1 MISSATKIRLK
12 RSGVPGRRPTLADL
26 QLGELGINYNDGK
39 IFFRQENE
47 EVTRIVEPGQTFN
60 VGQTFFVTVEG
71 NDNNSGLNER
81 DALRSIKAAAIK
93 AQPGDSIKVY
103 PGQYI
108 EDNPITFRDRVSV
121 EGMELRNVL
130 VTPGNPGK
138 DLYQV
143 GDGFH
148 ATNHSFVSTE
158 DSTDGAAIITFR
170 PLEGTASDRYF
181 DAARLLRDNLDF
193 LAGEA
198 VGFLTSGFSGQASD
212 QRSQDGARALDL
224 NKTFLTEE
232 AFQYINSP
240 DYRGEDYTNPD
251 INQCRRDLLSILQ
264 AFQYDLVSDGNSASA
279 GAGLTYYAP
288 IKFIREVD
296 ITDAFYNNESGQ
308 FVIETK
314 FDIDAKQGDEIKL
327 ADIRMDCPPY
337 GNEQRIIGF
346 QYNNEVGLGTVIL
359 PFAHNI
365 KVDDLIKL
373 DGLRFDCPRYGNEQ
387 FGVTGANYNN
397 TTGSITISLSED
409 HNINISDRVE
419 LRDLLF
425 DCPVYGGQYA
435 NVTDLTYDPNSGIG
449 TVSYDEFVTFN
460 TGDSIF
466 LEGIKMDCPAEPGN
480 SFSVTNFVYDNITGI
495 SSFSVASSHHL
506 NVGDTIRL
514 VGLAF
519 TCPAGSGI
527 TTNIYPADGDQ
538 EFFTVLGTPSD
549 DEVIIKVGVSTIEHE
564 YVEGGNMIVGIST
577 NIFPD
582 GARPDGNR
590 FEVVTGIGST
600 QVVIDIGPFP
610 LEHTYVSG
618 GRMQY
623 GETNRRPV
631 IGFEYNNVSGFATCT
646 VNGQHGLVAGD
657 NVKLDGLR
665 FECVNSPGI
674 TTNIF
679 PDGTAA
685 SYNLFP
691 VTQIIDESTFITKI
705 GKVAFEH
712 TYTGGGAAFVGVT
725 TNFFPDGTQG
735 YSFTVTGTPAANEI
749 TVNAGVSSIP
759 HVYIRGG
766 TVFAG
771 RSNERDFIDFRY
783 DGSTGL
789 ARITFAQ
796 AQELFTGD
804 NIKLKGL
811 EFTCDNSTGITTTI
825 FPDNNKF
832 LFEIVERLNPT
843 QFNIRVGKSDI
854 NHTWVPGTGE
864 AFVGITT
871 DIFPEAATGK
881 IFRVVDIPAPNLVTA
896 NIGVTTIP
904 HTYLEGGSIFTGIT
918 TDLFPGDS
926 QNSPL
931 GDVFKIESITEDN
944 EIVINVGVSSI
955 THNYSSGGKLF
966 YGQTQGGELIHLN
979 GPGVK
984 EATIAAIDFE
994 SQAAKSAINNR
1005 PFGSFIAAETA
1016 LVTDVE
1022 YNNISGFAKVTAPGI
1037 NAYEND
1043 LVRLS
1048 DIEFI
1053 CSEEFSGL
1061 TTSFFPDDTRPDGAY
1076 FTVDS
1081 RIGLNTFTTF
1091 VGVSTIVHNYLR
1103 GGNAYRY
1110 NQSVRNAEFTEASG
1124 VLNVTVP
1131 EHGFLQNDKVE
1142 LRDIEFT
1149 ADIAPDYDVS
1159 NFLYDNVT
1167 GISTV
1172 FSSTTNNVQVGE
1184 FIKLDGLKFS
1194 CPGYGNES
1202 DISNFENQNTTGLT
1216 TITSVT
1222 PHGVK
1227 INAREFV
1234 NITAANY
1241 NNIAKT
1247 LRLITEDAIS
1257 PDQFI
1262 DDILLSK
1269 LEFNGPSGII
1279 TAADKAT
1286 LFPIIV
1292 YRDVNDFTIGNFDI
1306 GPNTVTFTGIGS
1318 AAKADK
1324 LNVKL
1329 EDIRFSTPI
1338 NPNDEI
1344 NIVNFLYDNT
1354 NGSSLI
1360 TLDSAHGLDVGDR
1373 FQLADI
1379 KFQCPSYGNRFGIT
1393 NATVNE
1399 LTEEI
1404 TFTTDRFLN
1413 GLSVNDP
1420 IRIVD
1425 IQFDEVQTGVTNDF
1439 PIQAVNYNVTT
1450 RIATI
1455 FLATDPGAILNQKVK
1470 LAGMEYEETTP
1481 GELFPYPDGR
1491 DVDYNLFTVLRVAPS
1506 TISPGEFEVD
1516 VNFPNVASPDTIFQN
1531 QGTLTTGLETNV
1543 FPVTDL
1549 KEGIAYPIKRIDSA
1563 NEFTIDLPTDVLPV
1577 DFYRV
1582 IRNGGAFTGITTN
1595 IFPDPSLQNS
1605 PLGDIYDVEEVPAPN
1620 QVRLNVGVSSIQ
1632 HIYDEGGVLVVG
1644 VTTNIFPSDNN
1655 ELFRVEGV
1663 DSETELRINIGA
1675 SSIVRNYVSGGQVF
1689 SGITTNI
1696 FPDENVRNS
1705 PLGDNYRVNS
1715 LASNNGLVINVG
1727 TSSIPHTYES
1737 GGTIT
1742 VGVPTNNF
1750 SNGTFTVINVI
1761 DENEFQ
1767 VNVGS
1772 SQTAYEYR
1780 RNGASRRIESPVQ
1793 NFEYDNISGLA
1804 TVQINSHRLNNGDL
1818 VKLRDIRFDCDEF
1831 GGVSIST
1838 VTYNNL
1844 TGSLLVET
1852 DSAHGLSEGD
1862 DVKLSSIQL
1871 DCPAYGNTLAIA
1883 PGGINYQDGSGN
1895 IVITTAQPNNV
1906 ELGQSIKISNLQF
1919 ANGIF
1924 PDGAD
1929 ASFNIYE
1936 VISVSNPTVFTI
1948 RTGRPGLGL
1957 GGWQETGNV
1966 FVGITTNIFPGN
1978 SQNSPR
1984 GGFLSVVDTPT
1995 LTSFNV
2001 NVGTST
2007 IPHNY
2012 IRGGVAQPG
2021 ITTDLFPD
2029 GTQGDTFIVEKVLDD
2044 NTFNINAGISSIPH
2058 TYNSGG
2064 FGSKYATYQS
2074 RFGQVLDTSVI
2085 RVSGDCEAVG
2095 ARLTELTG
2103 IVTSIIEK
2111 GPDVAPGGV
2120 ELNVRR
2126 AIYNTSTQELSIS
2139 TREDNTIAATNTIE
2153 VKDILLQYEEDGELI
2168 ERFFPDNGQFLYEVK
2183 QVLSD
2188 RTIVIDAGIGTENYQ
2203 YVSGGTVAPGIRYN
2217 VVAADYDRITGKLV
2231 VVTSEPNRFVAK
2243 TGVNLQGLR
2252 FSCDQGTKGYPEIR
2266 DTLVQNATY
2275 DNTTGV
2281 IEVTTD
2287 RPHQLYRNAFV
2298 KLDGL
2303 IWGTKSGETTN
2314 PTGGDEKI
2322 RVTKVIDEFTYQ
2334 VNIGTT
2340 DIVYTYVRGG
2350 TSDAGDGNFAI
2361 TRIIN
2366 PSTFE
2371 VKLAPT
2377 SSSQHVY
2384 LDGGTAASVFA
2395 SQPLEG
2401 LNLRQASNIE
2411 FIRRTYLAIAHDI
2424 SRGGNWKCVEVAKSF
2439 AGNKKEIVPTLDFSI
2454 NIARCIINNVTWGGV
2469 PRGYYTRRERRRN
2482 FLPPN
2487 TNAIINSLGQELMP
2501 NYRVSEIGR
2510 AAPVPQTPN
2519 SVVRFRTPDV
2529 VGQFTTE
2536 EKDVVAFDY
2545 DRLLGT
2551 AIVTTSTSHNLSLYN
2566 SIRLNDLEF
2575 NCTNSP
2581 RITTNLFPD
2590 GTQGQIFEV
2599 SEIIDDNIDYT
2610 VQNAIYDNE
2619 TGQLTL
2625 ETTGTSNDISVGS
2638 FVRIQN
2644 LRWECDSSGFTGTA
2658 IYPQNPNYRY
2668 RIEAKPEPNVVITNV
2683 GVSSIPHTFVPG
2695 VGIAGN
2701 LKEDPTKFK
2710 VHVGTVNFDHTYV
2723 GGGTVWRYEPFQV
2736 PRTNTQVRDLSIQ
2749 DDPEQFENVTPAAC
2763 RNVQSAIENCVG
2775 VVTTIIDL
2783 GFDNAGIS
2791 TRYPGNNGRGVDRI
2805 ELMPSQGVGNIIKGP
2820 YIRNCTNFV
2829 PKSIG
2834 MRMDGFDAEPGDE
2847 IPNGVQG
2854 SSNVDSFTQFNP
2866 AGVGCSI
2873 SNGTYQQLV
2882 SIFTICCDEAI
2893 VCDSGAQ
2900 LDLTNSNSSFGRLGL
2915 VARGI
2920 GDANSKCIDRYTG
2933 FIEEPAERETPT
2945 VIVNGLGD
2953 KRPYDGQGIFIG
2965 ELFFNVFSVEIT
2977 DAGSGYEPDIDV
2989 VVTFDAPTGPDGV
3002 TAEALANVGLEGE
3015 ITSIGLI
3022 AAGSQYQQTP
3032 NITIAPPPDPNGRQ
3046 AKARAVMAPLYYDV
3060 ATATAPVEGTSV
3072 IVFKQLLNNTV
3083 SVGQTVFFS
3092 RLSLQI
3098 ASSHS
3103 FEYIGAGNNI
3113 DGARPSQGGVPI
3125 KENEVVTEDGGQ
3137 IVYTS
3142 TDQAGNFNIGD
3153 NLIIN
3158 QFTGTISGRSFDQS
3172 VLNRVT
3178 PLIIALDS

>member
-39 IFFRQENE
+39 LFFRQEND
-47 EVTRIVEPGQTFN
+47 EVSRIVEPGQTFN
-60 VGQTFFVTVEG
+60 VGRTFFVTVEG

-148 ATNHSFVSTE
+148 ATNHSFVSSE

-212 QRSQDGARALDL
+212 QRSQDGARAIDL
-224 NKTFLTEE
+224 NKSFLVEE
-232 AFQYINSP
+232 TFQYINSP
-240 DYRGEDYTNPD
+240 DYRGPDYVNPD
-251 INQCRRDLLSILQ
+251 PAQCRRDLKDILFSLSH
-264 AFQYDLVSDGNSASA
+264 DLVSDGNSASA

-296 ITDAFYNNESGQ
+296 ITDAFYNNKTGQ
-308 FVIETK
+308 LVIEPR
-314 FDIDAKQGDEIKL
+314 FEIDVKEGDEIKL

-337 GNEQRIIGF
+337 GNDQLIIGF
-346 QYNNEVGLGTVIL
+346 KYNNEVGLGTVIL
-359 PFAHNI
+359 PFSHNI
-365 KVDDLIKL
+365 KVGDQIKL

-387 FGVTGANYNN
+387 FSVTGSEYDN
-397 TTGSITISLSED
+397 TDGDLIITLGED
-409 HNINISDRVE
+409 HNLQINDRVE

-435 NVTDLTYDPNSGIG
+435 NVTDLTYDPESGIG

-466 LEGIKMDCPAEPGN
+466 LEGIQMDCPPQPGN
-480 SFSVTNFVYDNITGI
+480 SFSVTGFAYDNVTGI
-495 SSFSVASSHHL
+495 SSFSVASDHNL

-519 TCPAGSGI
+519 TCPGGSGI
-527 TTNIYPADGDQ
+527 TTTIFPADGDQ
-538 EFFTVLGTPSD
+538 EFFSVLGIPASD
-549 DEVIIKVGVSTIEHE
+549 QVIIKVGVSTIEHE
-564 YVEGGNMIVGIST
+564 YVSGGNMVVGIST

-582 GARPDGNR
+582 GARPDGSR

-600 QVVIDIGPFP
+600 QVVIDIGAFP

-631 IGFEYNNVSGFATCT
+631 IGFDYNNVSGFATCT

-691 VTQIIDESTFITKI
+691 VTQIIDENTFITKI

-735 YSFTVTGTPAANEI
+735 YSYTVTGVPASNEI
-749 TVNAGVSSIP
+749 RVNVGVSSIP
-759 HVYIRGG
+759 HEYIRGG

-881 IFRVVDIPAPNLVTA
+881 IFRVVDVPAPNLVVA
-896 NIGVTTIP
+896 DIGISSIP
-904 HTYLEGGSIFTGIT
+904 HTYLEGGRIFTGIT

-931 GDVFKIESITEDN
+931 GDVFTIESITEDN
-944 EIVINVGVSSI
+944 EIVVNVGVSSI
-955 THNYSSGGKLF
+955 QHNYSSGGKLF
-966 YGQTQGGELIHLN
+966 YGQTQGGQLIHLE

-984 EATIAAIDFE
+984 EATIAAIDF
-994 SQAAKSAINNR
+994 QADAVKSAINNR
-1005 PFGSFIAAETA
+1005 PHGSFIAAETA
-1016 LVTDVE
+1016 LITDVD
-1022 YNNISGFAKVTAPGI
+1022 YDNINGYATITAPGI
-1037 NAYEND
+1037 DAREND

-1048 DIEFI
+1048 DIEFR
-1053 CSEEFSGL
+1053 CSEEFSGV
-1061 TTSFFPDDTRPDGAY
+1061 TTSFFPDGTRPDGSY

-1110 NQSVRNAEFTEASG
+1110 NQSVRDAVFTEATG

-1131 EHGFLQNDKVE
+1131 EHGFNQNDVVE
-1142 LRDIEFT
+1142 LRDLDFN
-1149 ADIAPDYDVS
+1149 ADIAPDYNVS
-1159 NFLYDNVT
+1159 GFEYDNASGV
-1167 GISTV
+1167 STV
-1172 FSSTTNNVQVGE
+1172 FSETTNDVKVGE
-1184 FIKLDGLKFS
+1184 FIKLDGLKFA
-1194 CPGYGNES
+1194 CPGYGNQS
-1202 DISNFENQNTTGLT
+1202 DISNFENENTTGLT
-1216 TITSVT
+1216 TITSAT
-1222 PHGVK
+1222 PHGVS

-1234 NITAANY
+1234 KIISANY
-1241 NNIAKT
+1241 NNVGKT
-1247 LRLITEDAIS
+1247 LRIITDTAVS
-1257 PDQFI
+1257 PDQFL
-1262 DDILLSK
+1262 DDILLSRV
-1269 LEFNGPSGII
+1269 EFNGTSGII
-1279 TAADKAT
+1279 TAAVRET
-1286 LFPIIV
+1286 LFPIIF

-1306 GPNTVTFTGIGS
+1306 GPDTATFAGVGS
-1318 AAKADK
+1318 ATKADK

-1338 NPNDEI
+1338 NPANEI
-1344 NIVNFLYDNT
+1344 NITDFLYDNT
-1354 NGSSLI
+1354 TGSSLI
-1360 TLDSAHGLDVGDR
+1360 TLDSNHGLDVGDR

-1379 KFQCPSYGNRFGIT
+1379 KFQCPPYGNRYGIST
-1393 NATVNE
+1393 ATVNE
-1399 LTEEI
+1399 LAEEI

-1420 IRIVD
+1420 IRLVNV
-1425 IQFDEVQTGVTNDF
+1425 QFDEVQTGATTDF

-1455 FLATDPGAILNQKVK
+1455 FLATNPGAILNQKVK

-1516 VNFPNVASPDTIFQN
+1516 VNFPNVASIDTIFQN

-1549 KEGIAYPIKRIDSA
+1549 KEGIAYPIKRIDSS
-1563 NEFTIDLPTDVLPV
+1563 NQFTIDLPTDVLPV

-1595 IFPDPSLQNS
+1595 IFPDVNRQNS
-1605 PLGDIYDVEEVPAPN
+1605 PFGDIFDVEEVPALN

-1655 ELFRVEGV
+1655 QLFRVEGV
-1663 DSETELRINIGA
+1663 DSATELRINIGA
-1675 SSIVRNYVSGGQVF
+1675 SSTVRNYVSGGEVF

-1696 FPDENVRNS
+1696 FPDRSTRNS
-1705 PLGDNYRVNS
+1705 PLGNNFRVNA
-1715 LASNNGLVINVG
+1715 LAANNGLVINVG

-1742 VGVPTNNF
+1742 VGVPTTNF
-1750 SNGTFTVINVI
+1750 SNGEFPIINVI

-1772 SQTAYEYR
+1772 SQTAYNYLI
-1780 RNGASRRIESPVQ
+1780 GGSSRRIKAPVT
-1793 NFEYDNISGLA
+1793 NFLYDNVSGLA
-1804 TVQINSHRLNNGDL
+1804 TVSITGHRLNTGDL
-1818 VKLRDIRFDCDEF
+1818 VKLSDIRFDCDEF

-1844 TGSLLVET
+1844 TGNLLVET
-1852 DSAHGLSEGD
+1852 SANHGLSEGD
-1862 DVKLSSIQL
+1862 DVKLSAIQM
-1871 DCPAYGNTLAIA
+1871 DCPAYGNTLDIA
-1883 PGGINYQDGSGN
+1883 PGGINYQTVNGN
-1895 IVITTAQPNNV
+1895 IVVTTASPNNV
-1906 ELGQSIKISNLQF
+1906 ELGQSIKFSGLVF
-1919 ANGIF
+1919 ANGTF
-1924 PDGAD
+1924 PDGTD
-1929 ASFNIYE
+1929 PSFNIYD
-1936 VISVSNPTVFTI
+1936 VISVSNNTVFTVA
-1948 RTGRPGLGL
+1948 TGRPGLGL
-1957 GGWQETGNV
+1957 GAWTDVGNV

-1978 SQNSPR
+1978 AQNSPR
-1984 GGFLSVVDTPT
+1984 GGFLPVIDTPT

-2029 GTQGDTFIVEKVLDD
+2029 GTQGDTFIVGEVLDTD
-2044 NTFNINAGISSIPH
+2044 TFQINVGISSIPH

-2064 FGSKYATYQS
+2064 YGSKFATYQS

-2085 RVSGDCEAVG
+2085 RVSGDCAAVA
-2095 ARLTELTG
+2095 ARVDELTG
-2103 IVTSIIEK
+2103 ITTSIIEK

-2120 ELNVRR
+2120 RLDVRQ
-2126 AIYNTSTQELSIS
+2126 AFYNTNTQELSIS
-2139 TREDNTIAATNTIE
+2139 TREDNTIAPTNTIE
-2153 VKDILLQYEEDGELI
+2153 VRDILLQYEQDGELI
-2168 ERFFPDNGQFLYEVK
+2168 ERFFPDNDQFLYEVK

-2188 RTIVIDAGIGTENYQ
+2188 QTVVIDAGIGTENYQ
-2203 YVSGGTVAPGIRYN
+2203 YVSGGTVAPGIRYD
-2217 VVAADYDRITGKLV
+2217 VVAADYDRLTGKLV
-2231 VVTSEPNRFVAK
+2231 VVTEEPNGFVAK

-2252 FSCDQGTKGYPEIR
+2252 FSCDQGTKVYPEIR
-2266 DTLVQNATY
+2266 DTSVENATY

-2281 IEVTTD
+2281 LQVTTD

-2298 KLDGL
+2298 KLEGL
-2303 IWGTKSGETTN
+2303 IFGCNAGQSTYPTN
-2314 PTGGDEKI
+2314 PDKKI
-2322 RVTKVIDEFTYQ
+2322 RVTKVIDEFTYEA
-2334 VNIGTT
+2334 NIGTSDT
-2340 DIVYTYVRGG
+2340 VHTYVSGG

-2366 PSTFE
+2366 PTTFE
-2371 VKLAPT
+2371 VQLSVT

-2384 LDGGTAASVFA
+2384 LNGGTAASVFA
-2395 SQPLEG
+2395 SQPLPG
-2401 LNLRQASNIE
+2401 INLGQRDNYDYIK
-2411 FIRRTYLAIAHDI
+2411 RVYLAIAHDI
-2424 SRGGNWKCVEVAKSF
+2424 TRGGNWKCVEVAKTF
-2439 AGNKKEIVPTLDFSI
+2439 KGNKEEIIPTLDFSF

-2469 PRGYYTRRERRRN
+2469 PRGYYTRFERRRN
-2482 FLPPN
+2482 ALPPN
-2487 TNAIINSLGQELMP
+2487 TNAIIRNAIPG
-2501 NYRVSEIGR
+2501 YRVSEIGR

-2536 EKDVVAFDY
+2536 EKQITGFEYNRFTGIA
-2545 DRLLGT
+2545 T
-2551 AIVTTSTSHNLSLYN
+2551 VTTATSHELSLYN
-2566 SIRLNDLEF
+2566 SVRLDGLEF
-2575 NCTNSP
+2575 NCTSSP
-2581 RITTNLFPD
+2581 RITTNIFPD
-2590 GTQGQIFEV
+2590 GTQGNIFEV
-2599 SEIIDDNIDYT
+2599 NEIIEDGIDYN
-2610 VQNAIYDNE
+2610 VDNATYNNV
-2619 TGQLTL
+2619 TGELVL
-2625 ETTGTSNDISVGS
+2625 ENAAGFDIPVGS
-2638 FVRIQN
+2638 YVRLQN
-2644 LRWECDSSGFTGTA
+2644 LRWECTSGGVIGTA
-2658 IYPQNPNYRY
+2658 IYPSNPSYRY
-2668 RIEAKPEPNVVITNV
+2668 RIEDKPSDNILVTNV
-2683 GVSSIPHTFVPG
+2683 GVSTLEHTFVPSISIG
-2695 VGIAGN
+2695 GN
-2701 LKEDPTKFK
+2701 VREDSSKFK
-2710 VHVGTVNFDHTYV
+2710 VHVGTVDFDHTYV
-2723 GGGTVWRYEPFQV
+2723 SGGTVWQYEPFQKQ
-2736 PRTNTQVRDLSIQ
+2736 TTSTQVRDLSIQ

-2763 RNVQSAIENCVG
+2763 RNVQSAIDNCVG

-2791 TRYPGNNGRGVDRI
+2791 TRYPGNDGRGVDRI

-2847 IPNGVQG
+2847 ISNGVQG

-2900 LDLTNSNSSFGRLGL
+2900 LDLTNSNSSFGTLGL

-2933 FIEEPAERETPT
+2933 FIEEGAARETPT
-2945 VIVNGLGD
+2945 IIVNGLGN
-2953 KRPYDGQGIFIG
+2953 KRPYDGQGIYIG
-2965 ELFFNVFSVEIT
+2965 ELYQEVFRVEVT
-2977 DAGSGYEPDIDV
+2977 DGGSGYDPDIDV
-2989 VVTFDAPTGPDGV
+2989 VVTFDFPTGPDGIQ
-3002 TAEALANVGLEGE
+3002 AEALATVGLDGE
-3015 ITSIGLI
+3015 VSSVGLI
-3022 AAGSQYQQTP
+3022 ANGSQYQTTP
-3032 NITIAPPPDPNGRQ
+3032 NVTIAPPPDPNGRR
-3046 AKARAVMAPLYYDV
+3046 ATARATMAPLYYDV
-3060 ATATAPVEGTSV
+3060 LEATAPSEGTS
-3072 IVFKQLLNNTV
+3072 IITFKQLLNNTV

-3103 FEYIGAGNNI
+3103 FEYIGAGNTI

-3125 KENEVVTEDGGQ
+3125 KDNEVVTVDGGQ